1 MHLSCLQAHHLPED
15 HRGARSHRF
24 MESADIGSAF
34 RETFVALRAN
44 VRRGLH
50 TTGQFYALEMDGC
63 IPGEL
68 VDTRW
73 LPAAAYGVAGEHTG
87 AAAADPGV
95 PGNPDSPD
103 HPGNPDHPDNP
114 PAADRP
120 GAARQRQAVLRQ
132 LLARSG
138 APPLLVWVG
147 ELVAADGHLVVRVE
161 IASAD
166 GLFATEHR
174 VCPGR
179 GWRRRELQ
187 RVPHRRC
194 ASEALV

>member
-15 HRGARSHRF
+15 HRGARTHRF

-44 VRRGLH
+44 LRRGLQ
-50 TTGQFYALEMDGC
+50 TTGQFYALDMDGC

-68 VDTRW
+68 VDTSW

-87 AAAADPGV
+87 TAAAD
-95 PGNPDSPD
+95 PGNPDSP
-103 HPGNPDHPDNP
+103 
-114 PAADRP
+114 PAADSP

-174 VCPGR
+174 VGPGR

-194 ASEALV
+194 LSDALV

>member
-15 HRGARSHRF
+15 HRGARTHRF

-87 AAAADPGV
+87 AAAADPGR
-95 PGNPDSPD
+95 PGNLDHPAHPAHPDS
-103 HPGNPDHPDNP
+103 P

-147 ELVAADGHLVVRVE
+147 ELVAADGHRVVRVE

-174 VCPGR
+174 VCAGR

-194 ASEALV
+194 ASDALV

>member
-1 MHLSCLQAHHLPED
+1 MDLSCLQAHHLPED
-15 HRGARSHRF
+15 HRGARTHRF

-44 VRRGLH
+44 LRRGLH

-73 LPAAAYGVAGEHTG
+73 LPAAAYGVAGELTG
-87 AAAADPGV
+87 AAIADPNNPNN
-95 PGNPDSPD
+95 PGHPDSP
-103 HPGNPDHPDNP
+103 PI
-114 PAADRP
+114 ADRP

-138 APPLLVWVG
+138 ALPLMVWVG

-174 VCPGR
+174 VGPGR
-179 GWRRRELQ
+179 GWRRRELH

-194 ASEALV
+194 VSDALV

>member
-1 MHLSCLQAHHLPED
+1 MHLSCLQAHQLPED
-15 HRGARSHRF
+15 HRGARTHRF

-44 VRRGLH
+44 LRRGLH

-87 AAAADPGV
+87 AAVAGPGS
-95 PGNPDSPD
+95 PDSPD
-103 HPGNPDHPDNP
+103 HPGKPDHPDSP
-114 PAADRP
+114 PVADRP

-147 ELVAADGHLVVRVE
+147 ELVAADGHRVVRVE

-194 ASEALV
+194 ASDALV

>member
-1 MHLSCLQAHHLPED
+1 MHLSCLQTHHLPED
-15 HRGARSHRF
+15 HRGARTHRF

-44 VRRGLH
+44 LRRGLQ

-63 IPGEL
+63 LPGEL

-87 AAAADPGV
+87 AAVADPNNS
-95 PGNPDSPD
+95 GNPDSPD
-103 HPGNPDHPDNP
+103 HPDHPDHPP
-114 PAADRP
+114 VVDRP

-174 VCPGR
+174 VGPGR

-194 ASEALV
+194 ASDALV

>member
-1 MHLSCLQAHHLPED
+1 MHLPCLQANYLPED
-15 HRGARSHRF
+15 HRGARTHRF

-44 VRRGLH
+44 LRRGLH

-68 VDTRW
+68 VDTSW

-87 AAAADPGV
+87 AAAH

-103 HPGNPDHPDNP
+103 SPDSPNSPNSP

-120 GAARQRQAVLRQ
+120 GAARQRQAVLRR
-132 LLARSG
+132 LLARPG

-147 ELVAADGHLVVRVE
+147 ELAAADGNGVVRVE

-179 GWRRRELQ
+179 GWRRRELL

-194 ASEALV
+194 ASDALV

>member
-1 MHLSCLQAHHLPED
+1 MHLSCLQAHYLPED
-15 HRGARSHRF
+15 HRGARTHRF

-44 VRRGLH
+44 LRHGLQ
-50 TTGQFYALEMDGC
+50 TTGQFYALDMDGC

-73 LPAAAYGVAGEHTG
+73 LPAAAYGVAGEHTSG
-87 AAAADPGV
+87 ADPTN
-95 PGNPDSPD
+95 PTNPTNPDS
-103 HPGNPDHPDNP
+103 P

-132 LLARSG
+132 LLARPG
-138 APPLLVWVG
+138 APALLVWVG
-147 ELVAADGHLVVRVE
+147 ELVAADGHPVVRVE

-166 GLFATEHR
+166 GMFATEHR

-194 ASEALV
+194 ARLV

>member
-15 HRGARSHRF
+15 HRGARTHRF

-44 VRRGLH
+44 LRHGLQ
-50 TTGQFYALEMDGC
+50 TTGQFYALDMDGC

-87 AAAADPGV
+87 AADPT
-95 PGNPDSPD
+95 NPDSP
-103 HPGNPDHPDNP
+103 PV
-114 PAADRP
+114 ADRP
-120 GAARQRQAVLRQ
+120 GALHQRQAVLRQ
-132 LLARSG
+132 LLARPG
-138 APPLLVWVG
+138 APALLVWVG
-147 ELVAADGHLVVRVE
+147 ELVAANGHPVLRVE

-194 ASEALV
+194 ARLV

>member
-1 MHLSCLQAHHLPED
+1 MHLSCLQAHYLPED
-15 HRGARSHRF
+15 HRGARTHRF

-44 VRRGLH
+44 LRHGLQ
-50 TTGQFYALEMDGC
+50 TTGQFYALDMDGC

-87 AAAADPGV
+87 AADPTK
-95 PGNPDSPD
+95 PTNPTNPDSPD
-103 HPGNPDHPDNP
+103 SP

-132 LLARSG
+132 LLGCPG
-138 APPLLVWVG
+138 APALLVWVG
-147 ELVAADGHLVVRVE
+147 ELVAADGHPVLRVE

-166 GLFATEHR
+166 GMFATEHR

-187 RVPHRRC
+187 RVPHSRC
-194 ASEALV
+194 ARLV